1 MSFECLPRVS
11 VTILDTD
18 SESGRAG
25 FKVFVVC
32 RHYTNPDT
40 IAMRRS
46 EAVHAHCCEH
56 ALLCYIKPAVVFAW
70 GERTAAPRSL
80 TSLLHA
86 VLKGQCHEIFDFC
99 FFFMNQFPPSP

>member
-32 RHYTNPDT
+32 RQYANPDT
-40 IAMRRS
+40 IAMRGS
-46 EAVHAHCCEH
+46 EEVYAHCCEL

-70 GERTAAPRSL
+70 GERTAAPRNL
-80 TSLLHA
+80 TPLLHA
-86 VLKGQCHEIFDFC
+86 VLNSQDNEK
-99 FFFMNQFPPSP
+99 